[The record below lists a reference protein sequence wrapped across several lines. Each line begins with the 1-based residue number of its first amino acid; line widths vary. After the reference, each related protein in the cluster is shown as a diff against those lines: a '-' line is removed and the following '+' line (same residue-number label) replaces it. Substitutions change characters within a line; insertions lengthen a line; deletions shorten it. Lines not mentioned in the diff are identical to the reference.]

1 MVNIRVFSRLDFAL
15 DLTRQEYNAAF
26 AIELSEK
33 AGPIFLIF
41 SELSIVG
48 KNSLTS

>member
-1 MVNIRVFSRLDFAL
+1 MLDIRVFSSLDFAL
-15 DLTRQEYNAAF
+15 NLTRQEYNAAF
-26 AIELSEK
+26 AIKLSEE